1 MHVTA
6 ALQITE
12 YSLINNSC
20 MSVQTETQLRSDGGA
35 VYYQL
40 LEYSILN
47 IPCMQKEFFLE
58 DSAVTSSGFVSVMRP
73 IHTCGFTGPQK
84 KLHKEIYYVYS
95 VCELY
100 CLIAERAG

>member
-20 MSVQTETQLRSDGGA
+20 MSVQWETQLRLDDGA

-40 LEYSILN
+40 QEYSIED
-47 IPCMQKEFFLE
+47 ISYMQKEFI
-58 DSAVTSSGFVSVMRP
+58 P
-73 IHTCGFTGPQK
+73 
-84 KLHKEIYYVYS
+84 
-95 VCELY
+95 
-100 CLIAERAG
+100 